1 MLGSISRCLALLA
14 LLAAPTA
21 AFAAEPPKCAP
32 LLLWGDGAHDDTLAL
47 NAWWRGDPVIWA
59 QTGEAV
65 GDTIA
70 SRDFRLSSAIYVPAG
85 SNRTLQRFRM
95 LWPERHEIVS
105 GDAVSSGGDPD
116 AEPVAINIHIVGGDS
131 GEGVPFST
139 PDPPPSD
146 HADRSSC
153 LTS

>member
-1 MLGSISRCLALLA
+1 MLGPLSRCLTLLA
-14 LLAAPTA
+14 LLAAPAA
-21 AFAAEPPKCAP
+21 AFAEPPKCTP
-32 LLLWGDGAHDDTLAL
+32 LLLWGDGEHDDTLAL

-70 SRDFRLSSAIYVPAG
+70 GRNFRLSSAIYVPAG

-95 LWPERHEIVS
+95 IWPERHETVS
-105 GDAVSSGGDPD
+105 GDSVRSGGDPD
-116 AEPVAINIHIVGGDS
+116 AEPVAINIHIIGGDP

-139 PDPPPSD
+139 PDPPPLD
-146 HADRSSC
+146 HADRRDC